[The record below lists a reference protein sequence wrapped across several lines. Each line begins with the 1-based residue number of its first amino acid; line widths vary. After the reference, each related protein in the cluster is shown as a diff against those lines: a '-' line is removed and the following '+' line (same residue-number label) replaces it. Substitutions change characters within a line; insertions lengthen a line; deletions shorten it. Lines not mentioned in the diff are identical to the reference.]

1 MQMLKY
7 LFLVLLAFISIN
19 CSSSNLLHQEPRDNN
34 KNTKE
39 NKTQKIK
46 IDVKKSLE
54 YFIDGATADAKMEY
68 DKAIQYYILAVQI
81 AKEKGGIYYAISKDY
96 YRLNKIPPAIHT
108 LKKAIKLEPKNLEY
122 KDLLSSIYSSA
133 SQFDSATT
141 VLNEMI
147 AIDSTKLNYYYKLAK
162 LYENSQP
169 SKAIKIY
176 NKLTNKIGEDWN
188 VLVRVAELNEKLGN
202 YDEAAKT
209 LYQLLNVD
217 PNNARI
223 QKLLVQLFIRQKNY
237 NDAIKT
243 INLVL
248 ELIPDDIEAHQMKA
262 QIFIEDNKWKKA
274 SKEFEF
280 ILSQPSMSLESK
292 INTASTYFK
301 KALKDSTL
309 MPFAYKLFSII
320 DKDTLDWQ
328 VKLYK
333 GAIDVSLHRDSLA
346 AKEFKQVTKLAKWNT
361 EGWIRLGGLY
371 FDNRK
376 YNEAIKLMKQAVKQF
391 PENFAINLI
400 MGLSL
405 AQTNKNEE
413 AKTFLDKSVQLKPR
427 NINALSGYAFTL
439 RLLGENDKAIYY
451 LKRALLIVPDD
462 VNLLGTLGLI
472 YNEQN
477 KMFLS
482 DSIYENALKI
492 DSTNDIVNNNY
503 AYSFSERGIQ
513 LNRALKM
520 VKIALAADSLNS
532 SYLDTIGWVYFKL
545 KKYNLAK
552 KYIKQAI
559 KEGGESATM
568 LDHMGD
574 IEYYLNNKKS
584 SNKLWKKALKLDPKN
599 EKLKKK
605 IEKGEI

>member
-1 MQMLKY
+1 MLKH
-7 LFLVLLAFISIN
+7 LFFLLLTFISIN
-19 CSSSNLLHQEPRDNN
+19 CSSSNLLQKEPKNNN
-34 KNTKE
+34 KNTEE
-39 NKTQKIK
+39 NKIQKIK

-68 DKAIQYYILAVQI
+68 DKAIQYYILASQI
-81 AKEKGGIYYAISKDY
+81 AKDKGGIYYAISKDY
-96 YRLNKIPPAIHT
+96 YRLNKIPHALQT
-108 LKKAIKLEPKNLEY
+108 LKKAIEIEPKNLDY

-147 AIDSTKLNYYYKLAK
+147 AIDSTKLNYHYKLAK

-176 NKLTNKIGEDWN
+176 NKLTNKIGSDWN

-202 YDEAAKT
+202 YDEAAIT
-209 LYQLLNVD
+209 LDQLLNVD
-217 PNNARI
+217 PNNTRI
-223 QKLLVQLFIRQKNY
+223 QKLLVQLFIRQKKY

-243 INLVL
+243 INSVL
-248 ELIPDDIEAHQMKA
+248 EIIPDDIEAHQMKA
-262 QIFIEDNKWKKA
+262 QIYIKDNKWKKA
-274 SKEFEF
+274 SKEFEY
-280 ILSQPSMSLESK
+280 ILSQPSISLKSK
-292 INTASTYFK
+292 INTAGTYFN

-346 AKEFKQVTKLAKWNT
+346 AKEFKQVTKLAKWNS

-376 YNEAIKLMKQAVKQF
+376 YDEAIKLMNQAVKQF

-400 MGLSL
+400 IGLSL

-413 AKTFLDKSVQLKPR
+413 ANPFLNKAVQLKPR

-439 RLLGENDKAIYY
+439 RQLGENDKAIDY
-451 LKRALLIVPDD
+451 LKRALLIVPND

-482 DSIYENALKI
+482 DSIYESTLII
-492 DSTNDIVNNNY
+492 DSTNALVNNNY
-503 AYSFSERGIQ
+503 AYSFSERGIH

-532 SYLDTIGWVYFKL
+532 SYLDTIGWIYFKL
-545 KKYNLAK
+545 EKYNLAK

-568 LDHMGD
+568 LDHLGD
-574 IEYYLNNKKS
+574 MEYYLN
-584 SNKLWKKALKLDPKN
+584 
-599 EKLKKK
+599 
-605 IEKGEI
+605 